1 MNARPL
7 PRAPAEK
14 GGGGPAAARRSYA
27 LEQITEY
34 LSGFALGQVVD
45 LGGACQSNVDYA
57 IGMGHRLYAEDVLLT
72 LGGWQGEPPAEQGA
86 DPLPPGCLEF
96 PRGAVH
102 AALCW
107 DRLQFLAEPVAAALV
122 ERLHRI
128 LAPGGM
134 VLALFYPEQGAR
146 APLACRVTGPSELQI
161 YPVGAARPFR
171 GCNTRSIEKMF
182 QQFDSLKFYLT
193 RENLQEVIVRR

>member
-1 MNARPL
+1 MNAKPL

-14 GGGGPAAARRSYA
+14 AGGGSAAARRSYA

-34 LSGFALGQVVD
+34 LSGFELGQVVD

-57 IGMGHRLYAEDVLLT
+57 TGMGHRLYAEDVLLT
-72 LGGWQGEPPAEQGA
+72 LGAWQGGPAAEQGA
-86 DPLPPGCLEF
+86 DTLPAGCLEF
-96 PRGAVH
+96 PRGSVN

-107 DRLQFLAEPVAAALV
+107 DRLQFLAEAAAAALV

-134 VLALFYPEQGAR
+134 LLALFYPEQGAR

-161 YPVGAARPFR
+161 YPVGAVRPFR
-171 GCNTRSIEKMF
+171 GYSTRSIEKMF

>member
-14 GGGGPAAARRSYA
+14 AGGGPAAARRSYA
-27 LEQITEY
+27 LEQITEH
-34 LSGFALGQVVD
+34 LRGFELGQVVD
-45 LGGACQSNVDYA
+45 LGGACQSNIDYA
-57 IGMGHRLYAEDVLLT
+57 TGMGHRLYAEDVLLT
-72 LGGWQGEPPAEQGA
+72 LGGWQGAPDGA
-86 DPLPPGCLEF
+86 PSETMLPPGCLDF
-96 PRGAVH
+96 PRASVH

-107 DRLQFLAEPVAAALV
+107 DRLQFLAEPAAAALV

-128 LAPGGM
+128 LAPGGLL
-134 VLALFYPEQGAR
+134 LAMFYPEQGAR
-146 APLACRVTGPSELQI
+146 APLACRVAGTNELQI
-161 YPVGAARPFR
+161 YPVGAVRPFR
-171 GCNTRSIEKMF
+171 GYSTRSIEKMF

>member
-1 MNARPL
+1 MNAKPL

-14 GGGGPAAARRSYA
+14 TGGGSAARRSYA
-27 LEQITEY
+27 LEQFTEY
-34 LSGFALGQVVD
+34 LSGFELGQVVD
-45 LGGACQSNVDYA
+45 LGGACQSNVDYVT
-57 IGMGHRLYAEDVLLT
+57 GMGHRLYAEDVLLT
-72 LGGWQGEPPAEQGA
+72 LAAWQGGPAAGQST
-86 DPLPPGCLEF
+86 DTLPPGCLEF
-96 PRGAVH
+96 PRSSVH

-107 DRLQFLAEPVAAALV
+107 DRLQFLAEPAAAALV

-134 VLALFYPEQGAR
+134 LLALFYPDQGAR
-146 APLACRVTGPSELQI
+146 APLACRVTGPHELQI
-161 YPVGAARPFR
+161 HPVGAVRPFR
-171 GCNTRSIEKMF
+171 GYSTRSIEKMF